1 MRTNRMY
8 RCGDRERKCTGVQR
22 ICMWICKIRNGCGT
36 NIHNTRWIW
45 QTLYSKWIH
54 SMLCYSVTKSVKT
67 KICFQN
73 NIMLLKFIIFKLL
86 FFISNHSSKRTEKL
100 LKLWKRT
107 YFVVTTFHQIL
118 LYGDRMLNV
127 DILVQFL
134 DWQQFQFLETLMVQ
148 IKLEHSLFHKIF

>member
-1 MRTNRMY
+1 
-8 RCGDRERKCTGVQR
+8 
-22 ICMWICKIRNGCGT
+22 
-36 NIHNTRWIW
+36 
-45 QTLYSKWIH
+45 
-54 SMLCYSVTKSVKT
+54 MLCYSVTKSVKT

-86 FFISNHSSKRTEKL
+86 FFSSNHSSKRTEKL

-148 IKLEHSLFHKIF
+148 IKFQFLETLMVQIKLEHSLFHKIF